1 MTDGGIKGDISGLED
16 PTAIDKIKELI
27 KKKEEVSLKRLILLK
42 YERRYVKPNMENYDK
57 TYREFRLNVPEYYNY
72 GFDVIDK
79 WAED

>member
-42 YERRYVKPNMENYDK
+42 YERRYVKPNMEN
-57 TYREFRLNVPEYYNY
+57 REFRLNVPEYYNY